1 MRNDPFNTPFNTP
14 QGIVVN
20 DPTKIIDVNLL
31 PMRDQITSGLGIF
44 NSYEPMDVESTVVKL
59 QKQLDDQSL
68 TIKLMRLK
76 ILGLEG
82 KFTQEEVANIR
93 KMIMSE
99 DEASRT
105 LADSIIENA

>member
-1 MRNDPFNTPFNTP
+1 MSYHPFNTP

-20 DPTKIIDVNLL
+20 DPTKVIDANIGQGLWS
-31 PMRDQITSGLGIF
+31 QIQPGSTSPYQPGIDPF
-44 NSYEPMDVESTVVKL
+44 ETEIQKL
-59 QKQLDDQSL
+59 QKQLDDHAL

-82 KFTQEEVANIR
+82 RFTQEEMGNIR
-93 KMIMSE
+93 KMLMSE

-105 LADSIIENA
+105 LADSIIENG